1 MVFGKGILNAA
12 KQLEDT
18 GDEDFASLQTLLDG
32 GKQSR
37 REKWKYKRMNWQA
50 ELVKNSDCVL
60 KRTNG

>member
-32 GKQSR
+32 GK
-37 REKWKYKRMNWQA
+37 
-50 ELVKNSDCVL
+50 
-60 KRTNG
+60 